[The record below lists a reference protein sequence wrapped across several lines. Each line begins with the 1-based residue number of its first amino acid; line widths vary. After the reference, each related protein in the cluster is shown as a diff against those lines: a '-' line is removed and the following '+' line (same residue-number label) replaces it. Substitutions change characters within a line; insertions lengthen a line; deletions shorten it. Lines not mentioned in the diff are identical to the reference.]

1 MGCAFG
7 NRQRQTSS
15 AHFSNSAV
23 GVGWLRIAEKWAV
36 YKNVL
41 KRKKKLSKKLT
52 AVSRTDSNVDS
63 NLKLCPCAREPSVVS
78 GSRAGRDKLLH
89 HPDLQPCTRDTE
101 GGITSAG
108 RDDRPGVVGHQEF
121 MTLRKTTS
129 VYRELPPLVH
139 QDKDVVTKNW
149 KRRIEQ
155 LKSPAC
161 SVEQRA
167 PFMSKIAEALQDAD
181 GVVRGFA
188 VEIFQARR
196 ALTPVSQTFIVSA

>member
-1 MGCAFG
+1 
-7 NRQRQTSS
+7 
-15 AHFSNSAV
+15 
-23 GVGWLRIAEKWAV
+23 
-36 YKNVL
+36 
-41 KRKKKLSKKLT
+41 
-52 AVSRTDSNVDS
+52 
-63 NLKLCPCAREPSVVS
+63 
-78 GSRAGRDKLLH
+78 
-89 HPDLQPCTRDTE
+89 
-101 GGITSAG
+101 
-108 RDDRPGVVGHQEF
+108 

-139 QDKDVVTKNW
+139 QDKDVVRKNW